1 MASHSSILAGKSH
14 GQRSPRGYSP
24 RSWKE
29 LDTTEHTFPLFSP
42 FNCMLKI
49 CAVQLC
55 KYLSIKKNLR
65 KVVQNHLR
73 LDLEITLQY
82 GESMSLAVHGAPEAT
97 SSNIK
102 GDFQE
107 EEICGDELGKNR

>member
-1 MASHSSILAGKSH
+1 M
-14 GQRSPRGYSP
+14 
-24 RSWKE
+24 
-29 LDTTEHTFPLFSP
+29 DTTEHTFPLFSP
-42 FNCMLKI
+42 FNYMLKI

-82 GESMSLAVHGAPEAT
+82 GESMAWQSMGPQRQLLVM
-97 SSNIK
+97 SR
-102 GDFQE
+102 
-107 EEICGDELGKNR
+107 EISKRRRYLGMS